1 VPRSF
6 SLYNLTRRLKL
17 LSRNLMLLND
27 LRNKIRLDKIALS
40 HHPSDSNFLKP
51 HEVNFSL

>member
-1 VPRSF
+1 
-6 SLYNLTRRLKL
+6 
-17 LSRNLMLLND
+17 MLLND